1 MNSNLYRALGPP
13 NHNLCFVILAKVLNA
28 NQIIIQLIG
37 EGEEKLLK
45 HMAKT
50 IKVKKFSGELVD
62 FDESKL
68 VLSLRA
74 AKADQALANKIIKD
88 IRSSLYDG
96 ITTKKI
102 YQKAFQLLKR
112 KQRPS
117 ASRYKLKRAIMELG
131 PSGFPFERYIGHI
144 FNHDGYDTEV
154 GIIMQGNC
162 VSHEVDVVAKKEN
175 RCYIIECKYHNSQG
189 KTNDV
194 KIPLYIHSRFNDV
207 RRKLKASEPKSNV
220 DYTCWIFT
228 NTRFTSDAIDYAKC
242 SGMQLISWDYPENK
256 SLKYRIN
263 KSGLFPITSLT
274 SITKREK
281 SLLLDEGIVL
291 CKEISENSALLTKFG
306 ISKARIKN
314 VLGDIKEL
322 CDNHKNGIVE

>member
-1 MNSNLYRALGPP
+1 MTKS
-13 NHNLCFVILAKVLNA
+13 
-28 NQIIIQLIG
+28 
-37 EGEEKLLK
+37 
-45 HMAKT
+45 

-68 VLSLRA
+68 ILSLQA
-74 AKADQALANKIIKD
+74 AKADPNLAKKIVKEIKL
-88 IRSSLYDG
+88 SLYDG
-96 ITTKKI
+96 MTTKKI
-102 YQKAFQLLKR
+102 YQKAFQLLKTR
-112 KQRPS
+112 QRPS

-144 FNHDGYDTEV
+144 LNYDGYETQV

-162 VSHEVDVVAKKEN
+162 VSHEVDVVAKKEK
-175 RCYIIECKYHNSQG
+175 RCYIVECKYHNRQG

-194 KIPLYIHSRFNDV
+194 KIPLYIHSRFNDI
-207 RRKLKASEPKSNV
+207 RSKLKASNPHDSMQ
-220 DYTCWIFT
+220 YSSWIFT

-274 SITKREK
+274 SLTKREK
-281 SLLLDEGIVL
+281 GLLLDEGIVL
-291 CKEISENSALLTKFG
+291 CKEINENSAILTKFG
-306 ISKARIKN
+306 ISNTRIKKI
-314 VLGDIKEL
+314 LGDIEVL
-322 CDNHKNGIVE
+322 CENHKNGIVE

>member
-1 MNSNLYRALGPP
+1 MTKS
-13 NHNLCFVILAKVLNA
+13 
-28 NQIIIQLIG
+28 
-37 EGEEKLLK
+37 
-45 HMAKT
+45 
-50 IKVKKFSGELVD
+50 IKVKKYSGELVD

-68 VLSLRA
+68 ILSLQA
-74 AKADQALANKIIKD
+74 SKADPNLAKKIIEE
-88 IRSSLYDG
+88 IRLSLYDG

-102 YQKAFQLLKR
+102 YQKAFQLLKT

-144 FNHDGYDTEV
+144 LNYDGYETEV

-175 RCYIIECKYHNSQG
+175 RFYIIECKYHNRQG
-189 KTNDV
+189 KPNDV
-194 KIPLYIHSRFNDV
+194 KIPLYIHSRYNDII
-207 RRKLKASEPKSNV
+207 RRLKASEPHSSV
-220 DYTCWIFT
+220 EYSSWIFT
-228 NTRFTSDAIDYAKC
+228 NTRFTSDAIDYARC

-274 SITKREK
+274 SLTKREK
-281 SLLLDEGIVL
+281 TLLLDEGIVL
-291 CKEISENSALLTKFG
+291 CKEVDENSAILTKFG
-306 ISKARIKN
+306 ISNARIKK
-314 VLGDIKEL
+314 VLSDIKEL

>member
-1 MNSNLYRALGPP
+1 MTKS
-13 NHNLCFVILAKVLNA
+13 
-28 NQIIIQLIG
+28 
-37 EGEEKLLK
+37 
-45 HMAKT
+45 

-68 VLSLRA
+68 ILSLQA
-74 AKADQALANKIIKD
+74 AKADPNLAKKIVKEIKL
-88 IRSSLYDG
+88 SLYDG
-96 ITTKKI
+96 MTTKKI
-102 YQKAFQLLKR
+102 YQKAFQLLKTR
-112 KQRPS
+112 QRPS

-144 FNHDGYDTEV
+144 LNYDGYETQV

-175 RCYIIECKYHNSQG
+175 RCYIIECKYHNRQG

-194 KIPLYIHSRFNDV
+194 KIPLYIHSRFNDI
-207 RRKLKASEPKSNV
+207 RSRLKGLDPHSPVEYSS
-220 DYTCWIFT
+220 WIFT
-228 NTRFTSDAIDYAKC
+228 NTRFTSDAIDYARC

-274 SITKREK
+274 SLTKREK

-291 CKEISENSALLTKFG
+291 CKEIDDNSAILTKFG
-306 ISKARIKN
+306 ISNARIKK